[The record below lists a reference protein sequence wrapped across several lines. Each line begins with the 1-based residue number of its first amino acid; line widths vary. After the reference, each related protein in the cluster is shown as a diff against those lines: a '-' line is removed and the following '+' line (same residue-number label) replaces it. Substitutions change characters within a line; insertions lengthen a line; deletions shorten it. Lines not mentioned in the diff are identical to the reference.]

1 MIKRL
6 LLVCLIFGLFS
17 INTVVAE
24 DSTTTT
30 IKTLPE
36 EIQIEKGDT
45 FEIELY
51 VEMGRE
57 LDSLAVNLTTWDPS
71 FAKCLDIQP
80 GNIFPTYL
88 VWIGGK
94 EVNNEQGYIKHIVI
108 SSQDFCKADGVFAI
122 LSFEALKDGA
132 FKLNIPPK
140 QFDIARA
147 GERYSTQILSTS
159 EEKEV
164 IEGTENNYLDN
175 NIQDD
180 ESKKEEITLNN
191 SVIYGGLGIGIIC
204 LIFLVYFTKFHKEKN
219 KEEVAEVKKKNENQ
233 LKNKEEKIPNNVIKV
248 IRNEN

>member
-1 MIKRL
+1 
-6 LLVCLIFGLFS
+6 
-17 INTVVAE
+17 
-24 DSTTTT
+24 
-30 IKTLPE
+30 
-36 EIQIEKGDT
+36 
-45 FEIELY
+45 
-51 VEMGRE
+51 
-57 LDSLAVNLTTWDPS
+57 
-71 FAKCLDIQP
+71 
-80 GNIFPTYL
+80 
-88 VWIGGK
+88 
-94 EVNNEQGYIKHIVI
+94 
-108 SSQDFCKADGVFAI
+108 VFAI